1 MNTLRLVLATAVLA
15 LCIAFGL
22 LFARRR
28 EPAQAAATA
37 EPARAAAPQAG
48 APAPAGALHGGESEE
63 GSFQEALDAAL
74 RAAQGSMAGADG
86 RFEWELVSVRGVR
99 GGIRGERA
107 LRVEIRVR

>member
-1 MNTLRLVLATAVLA
+1 MNTLRLLLATAVLA
-15 LCIAFGL
+15 LCVVFGL

-28 EPAQAAATA
+28 EAAQAAATA
-37 EPARAAAPQAG
+37 ELARAEALQAAAQ
-48 APAPAGALHGGESEE
+48 APAGALHAGESEE

-74 RAAQGSMAGADG
+74 RAAQASPGGADG